1 MARLRAHLARHKA
14 YPRRAR
20 ARRIEGTVTVGFTVH
35 RDGRI
40 TDTRIAEGSGAD
52 ILDRAAR
59 ELLRQANPAPAFP
72 QDLPAESITLTVPV
86 RYGLR

>member
-20 ARRIEGTVTVGFTVH
+20 ARRIEGTATVRFTVH
-35 RDGRI
+35 PDGHI
-40 TDTRIAEGSGAD
+40 TDARIAEGSGST

-59 ELLRQANPAPAFP
+59 ELLREADPAPTFP
-72 QDLPAESITLTVPV
+72 DDLPAEPISLTVPV

>member
-14 YPRRAR
+14 YPRRAQ

-35 RDGRI
+35 PDGHI
-40 TDTRIAEGSGAD
+40 TDTRIAEGSGST

-59 ELLRQANPAPAFP
+59 ELLREADPAPTFP
-72 QDLPAESITLTVPV
+72 DDLPAEAISLTVPV